1 MNRLL
6 DFCGVLLVF
15 IGAGSPV
22 QAQLPD
28 TCKLPASGF
37 SPRASAEQFPACK
50 GL

>member
-15 IGAGSPV
+15 ICAGSPV

-28 TCKLPASGF
+28 TCKLPASA
-37 SPRASAEQFPACK
+37 SHRARGHPCP
-50 GL
+50 G